1 MRILIGGE
9 GAAENERAINVPI
22 TTSLTGNPWHDRQ
35 RCPRC
40 GSRDLTVT
48 AEHDSRGYN
57 GYRCNAC
64 GCQFAN

>member
-1 MRILIGGE
+1 MRILTDGE
-9 GAAENERAINVPI
+9 SASDNERVIH
-22 TTSLTGNPWHDRQ
+22 TGNPHHDRQ

-40 GSRDLTVT
+40 GSQDLTVT
-48 AEHDSRGYN
+48 AGHSSRGYN